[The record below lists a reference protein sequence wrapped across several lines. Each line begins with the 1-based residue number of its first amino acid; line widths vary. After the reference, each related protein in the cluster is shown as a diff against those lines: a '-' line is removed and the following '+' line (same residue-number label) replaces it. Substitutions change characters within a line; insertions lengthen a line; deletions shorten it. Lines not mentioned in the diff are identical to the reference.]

1 MPFSE
6 EDKIIIK
13 HYRIDKNYGVKR
25 LSSKFPNKG
34 WTKGGLRHLLTKI
47 DKTGDVKRVP
57 GSGRPRTAV
66 TEEIAE
72 EVEEM
77 ICSQEEFPGT
87 HKSQRKIS

>member
-1 MPFSE
+1 
-6 EDKIIIK
+6 
-13 HYRIDKNYGVKR
+13 
-25 LSSKFPNKG
+25 
-34 WTKGGLRHLLTKI
+34 LLTKI
-47 DKTGDVKRVP
+47 DKTGDVKCVP

-87 HKSQRKIS
+87 HKSQRKISETLNISQSSVSRISSQCLGLTAYRKTKVQDLSD